1 MAHMAPEE
9 IKKDPSPLSLDP
21 FFISSLPTV
30 HIHLILPFILYSEDF
45 AMWEQQRL
53 QYRSHGPQLSTGRPE
68 AMGARSI
75 QSRLN

>member
-1 MAHMAPEE
+1 MAHIGARGN
-9 IKKDPSPLSLDP
+9 KKDPSPLSLDP

-30 HIHLILPFILYSEDF
+30 HILLILPFILYSEDF

-53 QYRSHGPQLSTGRPE
+53 QYRGHGPQLSTGRPE

>member
-21 FFISSLPTV
+21 FFIFSLPTV
-30 HIHLILPFILYSEDF
+30 HIFLIHPFIMYSEDF

-53 QYRSHGPQLSTGRPE
+53 QHGGQGPQLSTGRPE
-68 AMGARSI
+68 AMGIGSI
-75 QSRLN
+75 QSQLN